1 MNSYPLN
8 SETKISNQNPSNNK
22 VIPTSSKNLTIY
34 KSNEQNISEKIP
46 NRFISFLTS
55 KVGIIIITLSV
66 IVIAVVIFLGV
77 YLTRNNDD
85 KNDNVTEIKEEDK
98 SKYVC
103 KTKIPSDTL

>member
-1 MNSYPLN
+1 M
-8 SETKISNQNPSNNK
+8 
-22 VIPTSSKNLTIY
+22 
-34 KSNEQNISEKIP
+34 
-46 NRFISFLTS
+46 
-55 KVGIIIITLSV
+55 